1 MRLPRFSGVKILR
14 MWHLK
19 RAKRMIRSLQ
29 ILAVI
34 LGAIAAY
41 FLWVENKDGV
51 FVAVVLSA
59 SALFMSIRFQAKE
72 RLVRHEAE
80 SRDESE

>member
-1 MRLPRFSGVKILR
+1 MVRI
-14 MWHLK
+14 
-19 RAKRMIRSLQ
+19 LQ
-29 ILAVI
+29 IAAGV
-34 LGAIAAY
+34 LGAIAVY